1 MLACNGYVMHV
12 MACNNT
18 LGVSLMNNRVSQA
31 AATHQPTG
39 RSSSAALRG
48 STLAIPS
55 ADIRVRRRRG
65 GSGFRAR
72 ASPMHAWRAA
82 EQAVLRILR
91 DLEWRPPGM
100 CSFLIF
106 LAPSHWHDLT
116 LLYSPLPLHS
126 LVSCFFSCRLSVGG
140 KASLGH
146 RPQT

>member
-82 EQAVLRILR
+82 EQAVLRI
-91 DLEWRPPGM
+91 PGVETSWI

-140 KASLGH
+140 QASLGH